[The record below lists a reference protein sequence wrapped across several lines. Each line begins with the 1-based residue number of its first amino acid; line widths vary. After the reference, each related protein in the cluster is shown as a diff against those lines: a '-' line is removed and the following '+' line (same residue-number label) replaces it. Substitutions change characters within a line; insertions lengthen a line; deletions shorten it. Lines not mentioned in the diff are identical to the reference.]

1 MSITV
6 IREELVSCSPLG
18 PVHTLDT
25 VTAVFTTL
33 VFSTAEQVRLTGL
46 PSKSAV
52 AEGEIVRVSCG
63 GGTERTKLIINQNR

>member
-18 PVHTLDT
+18 PVHTMDT

-33 VFSTAEQVRLTGL
+33 VSSVAEQVRLTGV
-46 PSKSAV
+46 PSYSGV
-52 AEGEIVRVSCG
+52 VEGVMVRVS
-63 GGTERTKLIINQNR
+63 

>member
-6 IREELVSCSPLG
+6 IREELVLVSCCSLG

-33 VFSTAEQVRLTGL
+33 VSSVAEQVKETGV
-46 PSKSAV
+46 PSYSGVV
-52 AEGEIVRVSCG
+52 AGVMVRVS
-63 GGTERTKLIINQNR
+63 